1 MRRLERPGVAGQRP
15 FGRRVRT
22 PRRTN
27 GGVVASSIYQIAE
40 ARDPMA
46 SDFTLSKSRFEAFSD
61 GVFAIAITLLVLE
74 FHLPTFAGAPSRVD
88 ELHALESIWPQYLVY
103 FASFATIGIMWLNH
117 HSQFRYIERITYGM
131 VMASLTLLLFI
142 CLIPFATEVLAK
154 FGINNVTV
162 VYYGLVLIGI
172 TIGYNLVYWQILA
185 AHPSL
190 PRRPLLWNIVGVLAY
205 PLATV
210 GAYFAPYAGIAA
222 YALLAVFYMLPSNVA
237 AVAFRPK

>member
-1 MRRLERPGVAGQRP
+1 
-15 FGRRVRT
+15 
-22 PRRTN
+22 
-27 GGVVASSIYQIAE
+27 
-40 ARDPMA
+40 MA

-74 FHLPTFAGAPSRVD
+74 FHLPTFAGAPSPPPSRMD
-88 ELHALESIWPQYLVY
+88 ELRALESIWPQYLVY

-117 HSQFRYIERITYGM
+117 HSQFRHIERITYGM

-162 VYYGLVLIGI
+162 VYYGLVLLGC

-185 AHPSL
+185 AYPSL
-190 PRRPLLWNIVGVLAY
+190 PRRPVAWNIVGVLAY
-205 PLATV
+205 PLATIL
-210 GAYFAPYAGIAA
+210 AYFAPYAGVAA
-222 YALLAVFYMLPSNVA
+222 YALLAVFYMLPRNVA